1 MTDPEKKA
9 GRTIVEEIE
18 VAGHQ
23 LVERVKELVKEG
35 NVREVRI
42 RTEDGDVFLKAP
54 LNVGVIAGGVVALAA
69 PFLAILGVLAALV
82 TRVRVEVERDTG
94 KDAAGKDVTPPKDRD
109 AA

>member
-54 LNVGVIAGGVVALAA
+54 LNVGVIAG